1 MQAKSYRTVAAP
13 AQDEFTEKKSRFI
26 GFIAPVT
33 TEQEA
38 AEVVEAIRARHRE
51 ARHHWYAH
59 LRRQGGLSRFSDD
72 GEPSG
77 TAGRPILEV
86 LQREEL
92 TDVCVVVVRYFGGVL
107 LGTGGLARAY
117 TQGCKQAVAAAE
129 ILSMRPA
136 VECTLTADYGFY
148 SRLQSLLAAYGA
160 VVRETDFAGEITL
173 RFMLRAERLVSF
185 AGALEEAS
193 AGGLAPTVTGECF
206 YPFPEV

>member
-1 MQAKSYRTVAAP
+1 MGS
-13 AQDEFTEKKSRFI
+13 EMC
-26 GFIAPVT
+26 
-33 TEQEA
+33 
-38 AEVVEAIRARHRE
+38 IRDR
-51 ARHHWYAH
+51 
-59 LRRQGGLSRFSDD
+59 GNLSRFSDD

-92 TDVCVVVVRYFGGVL
+92 TDVCVVVVRYFGGIL

-117 TQGCKQAVAAAE
+117 TQGCKLAVAAAE
-129 ILSMRPA
+129 LLSMHPA

-173 RFMLRAERLVSF
+173 RFMLRAERLAPF

-193 AGGLAPTVTGECF
+193 AGGLAPTVAGECF

>member
-1 MQAKSYRTVAAP
+1 M
-13 AQDEFTEKKSRFI
+13 
-26 GFIAPVT
+26 
-33 TEQEA
+33 
-38 AEVVEAIRARHRE
+38 
-51 ARHHWYAH
+51 
-59 LRRQGGLSRFSDD
+59 
-72 GEPSG
+72 
-77 TAGRPILEV
+77 

-129 ILSMRPA
+129 LLSMHPA

-173 RFMLRAERLVSF
+173 RFMLRAERLVPF

>member
-38 AEVVEAIRARHRE
+38 AEFVEEIRARHRE
-51 ARHHWYAH
+51 ARHHCYAY
-59 LRRQGGLSRFSDD
+59 LLRQGNLSRFSDD

-92 TDVCVVVVRYFGGVL
+92 TDVCVVVVRYFGGIL

-117 TQGCKQAVAAAE
+117 PQVCNLAVAAAE
-129 ILSMRPA
+129 ILSPHPTLDSPRPA
-136 VECTLTADYGFY
+136 D
-148 SRLQSLLAAYGA
+148 
-160 VVRETDFAGEITL
+160 AG
-173 RFMLRAERLVSF
+173 R
-185 AGALEEAS
+185 
-193 AGGLAPTVTGECF
+193 
-206 YPFPEV
+206 